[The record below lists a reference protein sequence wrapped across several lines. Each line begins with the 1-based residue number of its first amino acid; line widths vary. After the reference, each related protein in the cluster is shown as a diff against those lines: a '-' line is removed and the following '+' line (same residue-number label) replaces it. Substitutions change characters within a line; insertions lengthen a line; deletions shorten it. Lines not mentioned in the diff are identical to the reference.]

1 MPTFLNKYSKKET
14 IMNTNILY
22 ISSSTRGAASMT
34 DQLAEE
40 LLDQLAGDDTVV
52 VRRTLTRDIPLLS
65 PAVTSELT
73 VPVGERGEGAA
84 ADLAIADALI
94 RELADADVVVIGA
107 PIYNFGVPASLKAWA
122 DLVARAGTTFTY
134 AETGPVG
141 LLDDRPTFIV
151 SASGGTEIGGD
162 IDYATRW
169 LRHFLGFIGL
179 HDVTVVAANQLAI
192 DPEAGLASA
201 RAHIADI
208 GSLATAA

>member
-1 MPTFLNKYSKKET
+1 
-14 IMNTNILY
+14 MNTNILY
-22 ISSSTRGAASMT
+22 ISSSTRGADSVT

-40 LLDQLAGDDTVV
+40 LLAQLAGDQTAV
-52 VRRTLTRDIPLLS
+52 VRRTLSRDIPLLS

-73 VPVGERGEGAA
+73 LPVTERTESAA
-84 ADLAIADALI
+84 ADLATADALI
-94 RELADADVVVIGA
+94 AELADADVVVIGA

-134 AETGPVG
+134 GETGPGG
-141 LLDDRPTFIV
+141 LLEDRPTYIV

-162 IDYATRW
+162 IDYGTSW

-192 DPEAGLASA
+192 DPDSGLASA

-208 GSLATAA
+208 GSLGKAA

>member
-1 MPTFLNKYSKKET
+1 
-14 IMNTNILY
+14 MNTNILY
-22 ISSSTRGAASMT
+22 ISSSTRGADSVT

-40 LLDQLAGDDTVV
+40 LLEQLTDDQTVV
-52 VRRTLTRDIPLLS
+52 VHRRLGGDIPLLS

-73 VPVGERGEGAA
+73 LPADERSEGAV
-84 ADLAIADALI
+84 ADLATADTLI
-94 RELADADVVVIGA
+94 GELADADVVVIGA

-134 AETGPVG
+134 GETGPVG
-141 LLDDRPTFIV
+141 LLEDRPTYIV

-162 IDYATRW
+162 IDYGTSW

-179 HDVTVVAANQLAI
+179 HDVAVVAANQLAI
-192 DPEAGLASA
+192 DPDSGLASA

-208 GSLATAA
+208 GSLGKAA